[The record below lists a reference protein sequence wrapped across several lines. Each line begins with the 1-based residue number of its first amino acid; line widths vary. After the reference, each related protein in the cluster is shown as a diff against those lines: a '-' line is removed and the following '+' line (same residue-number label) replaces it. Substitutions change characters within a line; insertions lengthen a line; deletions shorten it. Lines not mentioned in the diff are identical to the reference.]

1 MDKNYYQIL
10 GLPPTCNDEEI
21 KRAYRKL
28 AMKFHP
34 DKNSNDK
41 YFEERFKELQEAYDV
56 LSDTTKRNEYDLRF
70 ASSTEQSNQPKST
83 HRKTRQ
89 GTTPESLATDVEEA
103 SRNLKRAEL
112 QQINYSELVKY
123 IDSILN
129 DNLVTH
135 LLNIGDTQSNER
147 IVDSIS
153 GLLKFLTENDVK
165 KYMPLLVKLSG
176 ANNELIAKIH
186 KIEKEE
192 IRKEETWEFFSAFKW
207 VAGSVFLICVIY
219 LADINDNSGSS
230 SNYADTPA
238 SSVDN
243 APEMI
248 EKVSEFTGSKLK
260 TGDSPYNNYFGK
272 GVYDKDY
279 ENQLEVKNGQNL
291 DVIVCLTE
299 YYGSKRTIRNEY
311 IRAGESFIM
320 TNIPNGTYYLKSFY
334 GKDWNPDTLLYNGR
348 LKGFFDT
355 SSGFSVSDKFD
366 DLIKME
372 QNETAYSIYSVT
384 LYPVVG
390 GNLESRNITASD
402 FFQER

>member
-10 GLPPTCNDEEI
+10 GLPTTCSDDEI
-21 KRAYRKL
+21 KKAYRKL
-28 AMKFHP
+28 AIKFHP

-56 LSDTTKRNEYDLRF
+56 LSDPTKRRDYDIRF
-70 ASSTEQSNQPKST
+70 AKKTEQSTRTKST
-83 HRKTRQ
+83 DTKREQ
-89 GTTPESLATDVEEA
+89 GTTPESLATDIEA
-103 SRNLKRAEL
+103 AFRKLKWAESE
-112 QQINYSELVKY
+112 QINYTELLKY

-129 DNLVTH
+129 DNLVTQ
-135 LLNIGDTQSNER
+135 LLKIGDIKSNER
-147 IVDSIS
+147 IVDAIS
-153 GLLKFLTENDVK
+153 GLFKFLVKNDIK

-176 ANNELIAKIH
+176 ANNELITKLH

-192 IRKEETWEFFSAFKW
+192 IRKEETAKIFTAFKW
-207 VAGSVFLICVIY
+207 VAGIAIVIWIIY
-219 LADINDNSGSS
+219 MANSEDSS
-230 SNYADTPA
+230 SSTSNYTYNPKSVIDT
-238 SSVDN
+238 

-248 EKVSEFTGSKLK
+248 EKVSKYAGNKLK

-279 ENQLEVKNGQNL
+279 LNQLEVKNGQSL

-311 IRAGESFIM
+311 IRAGESFTM

-334 GKDWNPDTLLYNGR
+334 GKDWNPDTLLYNAR

-355 SSGFSVSDKFD
+355 SSGFSVSDEFN
-366 DLIKME
+366 DLLKME
-372 QNETAYSIYSVT
+372 QNEKSYSIYSVT
-384 LYPVVG
+384 LYPVEG
-390 GNLESRNITASD
+390 GNMESRNITASD
-402 FFQER
+402 FFKE